1 MLGTGGCAKVKCVP
15 KGENSLV
22 VWFLQGLISV
32 QIGFGALWK
41 LELPFTVIPLWAS
54 FSFGKNN
61 FVFTPLM
68 LMKHVEL
75 IQ

>member
-1 MLGTGGCAKVKCVP
+1 MGGCAKVNCVP
-15 KGENSLV
+15 EGADGW
-22 VWFLQGLISV
+22 VWSLQGLISV

-41 LELPFTVIPLWAS
+41 LELPFTAIPLCAS
-54 FSFGKNN
+54 FPFGKNS
-61 FVFTPLM
+61 FVFISLM